1 MSARSADTRKAWVFR
16 LPKAAASDPG
26 KRAPAS
32 TSRAVNEINWVSP
45 TLAAP
50 LAFTG
55 AASGVVDWADLLLG
69 MPATALLATGP
80 ADRYLRAN
88 DWAAFLLTE
97 WLPST
102 GFTVNAGARSEYAS
116 PYAERYRRLT
126 NLDLTNGF
134 ATATVVTASP
144 GDSTLVRPFRA
155 MIELRVSLAWLP
167 LIGSSLVVRAGAFE
181 GVLPNDSSAE
191 IRAPRNSGP

>member
-1 MSARSADTRKAWVFR
+1 MSGLNDVGAFRPPDTKRGSFGCRKR
-16 LPKAAASDPG
+16 QLPILAS
-26 KRAPAS
+26 
-32 TSRAVNEINWVSP
+32 VSP

-50 LAFTG
+50 LAFTS

-69 MPATALLATGP
+69 MLATGP

-97 WLPST
+97 WRPSA
-102 GFTVNAGARSEYAS
+102 GLTVNAGVRGEYAS
-116 PYAERYRRLT
+116 PYAERDRRLA
-126 NLDLTNGF
+126 NLDVTNGF

-144 GDSTLVRPFRA
+144 SDSMLVRPFRA
-155 MIELRVSLAWLP
+155 MVELRVSLAWLP

-181 GVLPNDSSAE
+181 DVLPNDSSAE